1 MDISIRVPYYK
12 IVFQVQKQNTT
23 SRKENDLAKE
33 VLHNELLQAIEQER
47 EVYRQKFFLR

>member
-23 SRKENDLAKE
+23 SWKEDELAKE
-33 VLHNELLQAIEQER
+33 VLRNELLQAIEQER
-47 EVYRQKFFLR
+47 EMYRQMFFLR